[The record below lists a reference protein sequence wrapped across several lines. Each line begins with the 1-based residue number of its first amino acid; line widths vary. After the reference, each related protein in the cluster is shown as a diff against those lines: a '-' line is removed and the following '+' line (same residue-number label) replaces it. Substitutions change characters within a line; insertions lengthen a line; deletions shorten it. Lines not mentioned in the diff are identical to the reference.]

1 VLMGIALRT
10 KSPLGLDVPSV
21 VWKSLLNIRLDESDL
36 EAIDRLAVHALRGM
50 ADLTDRSKF
59 DLLVAENF
67 STQLSNGESVELKKD
82 GGSTP
87 VTFETRHEFVE
98 LSIRARLKESTK
110 MIRAMQKGLN
120 SVVPVRLLTLFS
132 WFDLEVM
139 VCGNPTIDI
148 EMLHRHTLYS
158 TSLSSAS
165 PLIAYLFEALRSF
178 NSEERQMFLRFVWG
192 RNRLP
197 ATDSDWTQQFTV
209 NLLSTADDKALPI
222 AHTCFFSIDLPPY
235 SSAENLRAKLLYAIY
250 NCTAID
256 VDFNPNQ
263 SSLNAW
269 ID

>member
-1 VLMGIALRT
+1 
-10 KSPLGLDVPSV
+10 
-21 VWKSLLNIRLDESDL
+21 
-36 EAIDRLAVHALRGM
+36 LAVHALRGM
-50 ADLTDRSKF
+50 ADLTDRTKF

-67 STQLSNGESVELKKD
+67 TTQLSNGESVELKKD
-82 GGSTP
+82 GANTA
-87 VTFETRHEFVE
+87 VTFETRHEFVD
-98 LSIRARLKESTK
+98 LSIRARLRESTK
-110 MIRAMQKGLN
+110 QIRAMQKGLN

-158 TSLSSAS
+158 SSLSSSS
-165 PLIAYLFEALRSF
+165 PLIAFLFEALRSF

-209 NLLSTADDKALPI
+209 NLLSSADDKALPI

-235 SSAENLRAKLLYAIY
+235 TSAETLRAKLLYAIY

>member
-1 VLMGIALRT
+1 MGIALRT
-10 KSPLGLDVPSV
+10 KSPLGIDLPSV
-21 VWKSLLNIRLDESDL
+21 VWKQLLDSKLDTSDL
-36 EAIDRLAVHALRGM
+36 EAIDRLSVQALNGM
-50 ADLTDRSKF
+50 AELTDRSKF

-67 STQLSNGESVELKKD
+67 TTQLSNNETVELKKD
-82 GGSTP
+82 GSNTA
-87 VTFETRHEFVE
+87 VSFATRAEFVE
-98 LSIRARLKESTK
+98 LSIRARLHEANKQ
-110 MIRAMQKGLN
+110 IRSMQKGLN
-120 SVVPVRLLTLFS
+120 AVVPIRMLTLFS
-132 WFDLEVM
+132 WYDLEVM

-148 EMLHRHTLYS
+148 EMLYRHTLYS
-158 TSLSSAS
+158 SALNS
-165 PLIAYLFEALRSF
+165 THPLVAFLFETLRSF

-197 ATDSDWTQQFTV
+197 ASDADWTQQFTV
-209 NLLSTADDKALPI
+209 NTLASDEKALPI

-235 SSAENLRAKLLYAIY
+235 STAETLRNKLLYAIY